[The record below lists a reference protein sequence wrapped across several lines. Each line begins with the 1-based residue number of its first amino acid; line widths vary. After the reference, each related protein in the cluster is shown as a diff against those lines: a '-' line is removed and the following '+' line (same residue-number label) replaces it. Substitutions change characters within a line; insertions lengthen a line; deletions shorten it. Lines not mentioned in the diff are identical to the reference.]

1 MNSEV
6 NGSYIRYLAAIPLLS
21 TLIVTPGLTTEA
33 QILGKFTFFA
43 IAVMSLAIL
52 LNQKGTL
59 RFDKFWTGISLAIIV
74 SFLASTLAQG
84 QNLSEQL
91 FGVYGRN
98 NGLILLISSMV
109 FFLISVSQEIKALED
124 LTLKRLSQAGWFVLA
139 YFYIQLFGW
148 DLIPWNQIYGTPV
161 STLGN
166 PNFLSAFISLIFF
179 ANFGHYI
186 TSKRDRKSLVLLLL
200 FCLLASVALFLSNSQ
215 QGFLLLLVGAWILL
229 GKFFFEREKQLISRY
244 WMAITVVSFVAV
256 ALGVAN
262 IGIGQ
267 RIFQEYSLAIRR
279 EYWLAGISMFKDK
292 PIFGNGF
299 DSYLYNFDANKSE
312 NFVRVHGESLT
323 SSSAHNVYIDS
334 LQGSGI
340 FAGLLYLA
348 LNFLVMTVAAKRVL
362 RGGASQAYWI
372 LFIIWIL
379 IQVQSLISIQNVAIN
394 AWQWL
399 IAGVLVSN
407 RKESI
412 KKSERRAIKELRVP
426 ARGLKI
432 PRLILTPIFLVILSL
447 SPLALIQDVK
457 FAGSIK
463 TSNGSALIDLS
474 KTFPF
479 DTYRANY
486 TARALENGK
495 YWHWAIEVAKESVRS
510 NPKNKEGWLLILNSR
525 VATSEERQLA
535 REAILRLD
543 PFWKAS

>member
-1 MNSEV
+1 MNLEL
-6 NGSYIRYLAAIPLLS
+6 NRLHIRFLVAIPLL
-21 TLIVTPGLTTEA
+21 TTIVVTPGLTTEA

-43 IAVMSLAIL
+43 IAVMSLVIL

-59 RFDKFWTGISLAIIV
+59 KFDKFWAGICLAIIV
-74 SFLASTLAQG
+74 GFLASTMAQG

-109 FFLISVSQEIKALED
+109 FFLISVSQKIKALED

-139 YFYIQLFGW
+139 YFYIQFFGW
-148 DLIPWNQIYGTPV
+148 DLIPWDQIYGTPV

-166 PNFLSAFISLIFF
+166 PNFLSAFISLIIL
-179 ANFGHYI
+179 ANFGNFI
-186 TSKRDRKSLVLLLL
+186 TSKGDRKSLILFLS
-200 FCLLASVALFLSNSQ
+200 FCLLAIIALFLTNSQ
-215 QGFLLLLVGAWILL
+215 QGILLLLVGAWILL
-229 GKFFFEREKQLISRY
+229 GKFFFEKGKRLIIRS
-244 WMAITVVSFVAV
+244 WMAITVVSFAAV

-312 NFVRVHGESLT
+312 NFVKNYGESLT

-334 LQGSGI
+334 LQGSG

-348 LNFLVMTVAAKRVL
+348 LNFLVTVLATKRAL
-362 RGGASQAYWI
+362 RGGASQSYWI
-372 LFIIWIL
+372 LLIIWIL

-407 RKESI
+407 REESI
-412 KKSERRAIKELRVP
+412 KKIEKRTIRELRVLP
-426 ARGLKI
+426 RGIKI
-432 PRLILTPIFLVILSL
+432 RRLILTPIFLVVLFL
-447 SPLALIQDVK
+447 SPLALIQDIK
-457 FAGSIK
+457 FAGAIK

-486 TARALENGK
+486 TARALEDGK
-495 YWHWAIEVAKESVRS
+495 YWHWAIKVAKESVRN
-510 NPKNKEGWLLILNSR
+510 NPQNKEGWLLIFNSR
-525 VATSEERQLA
+525 VATFKERELA
-535 REAILRLD
+535 REAIMRLD
-543 PFWKAS
+543 PFWN

>member
-1 MNSEV
+1 MNSKV
-6 NGSYIRYLAAIPLLS
+6 DRSYIRYLAAIPLLT

-43 IAVMSLAIL
+43 IAVMSLVIL
-52 LNQKGTL
+52 LNQKGAL
-59 RFDKFWTGISLAIIV
+59 RFDKFWTGISLAIIA

-84 QNLSEQL
+84 ENLSEQL

-179 ANFGHYI
+179 ANFGYYI
-186 TSKRDRKSLVLLLL
+186 TSKRDRKSLVILLL
-200 FCLLASVALFLSNSQ
+200 FSLLALVALFLSNSQ

-229 GKFFFEREKQLISRY
+229 GKFFFEKVKRSIIRY
-244 WMAITVVSFVAV
+244 WMAITVVSFAAV
-256 ALGVAN
+256 ALGLAN

-299 DSYLYNFDANKSE
+299 DSYLYNFDSNKSE

-348 LNFLVMTVAAKRVL
+348 LNILVMAVAAKRVL

-372 LFIIWIL
+372 LLIIWIL

-407 RKESI
+407 HEELI
-412 KKSERRAIKELRVP
+412 KKGERRAIKELRVP
-426 ARGLKI
+426 ARGPKN
-432 PRLILTPIFLVILSL
+432 PRLILTPILLVVLVL

-457 FAGSIK
+457 FAGAIK

-486 TARALENGK
+486 TARALEDGK
-495 YWHWAIEVAKESVRS
+495 YWHWAIEVAKESVRN

-535 REAILRLD
+535 RKAILRLD
-543 PFWKAS
+543 PFWKVS

>member
-6 NGSYIRYLAAIPLLS
+6 NRSYIRYLAAIPLLT

-33 QILGKFTFFA
+33 QIIGKFTFFA
-43 IAVMSLAIL
+43 IAVMALVIL

-166 PNFLSAFISLIFF
+166 PNFLSAFISLTFC
-179 ANFGHYI
+179 ANVGHYI
-186 TSKRDRKSLVLLLL
+186 TSKRDKKSLVLLLL
-200 FCLLASVALFLSNSQ
+200 FCLLALVALFLINSQ

-229 GKFFFEREKQLISRY
+229 GKFFFEKEKRLIIRY
-244 WMAITVVSFVAV
+244 WMAITVVSFAAV
-256 ALGVAN
+256 ALGLAN

-299 DSYLYNFDANKSE
+299 DSYLYNFDSNKSE

-348 LNFLVMTVAAKRVL
+348 LNFLVMAVAAKRVL

-372 LFIIWIL
+372 LLIIWIL
-379 IQVQSLISIQNVAIN
+379 IQLQSLISIQNVAIN

-407 RKESI
+407 REESI
-412 KKSERRAIKELRVP
+412 KKGERRAIKELWVP

-432 PRLILTPIFLVILSL
+432 PRLILTPIFLVVLFL

-457 FAGSIK
+457 FAGAIK

>member
-1 MNSEV
+1 
-6 NGSYIRYLAAIPLLS
+6 
-21 TLIVTPGLTTEA
+21 
-33 QILGKFTFFA
+33 
-43 IAVMSLAIL
+43 
-52 LNQKGTL
+52 
-59 RFDKFWTGISLAIIV
+59 
-74 SFLASTLAQG
+74 
-84 QNLSEQL
+84 
-91 FGVYGRN
+91 
-98 NGLILLISSMV
+98 MV

-139 YFYIQLFGW
+139 YYYIQIFGW
-148 DLIPWNQIYGTPV
+148 DPIPWNQIYASPV

-166 PNFLSAFISLIFF
+166 PNFLSAFISLTFC
-179 ANFGHYI
+179 ANVGHFI
-186 TSKRDRKSLVLLLL
+186 TSKRDKRSLVLLLL

-215 QGFLLLLVGAWILL
+215 QGFLLLFVGAWILL
-229 GKFFFEREKQLISRY
+229 GKFFFEKEKRLIIRY
-244 WMAITVVSFVAV
+244 WMAITVVSFTAV
-256 ALGVAN
+256 ALGLAN

-340 FAGLLYLA
+340 FALLLYLA
-348 LNFLVMTVAAKRVL
+348 LNILVMAVGAKRVL

-372 LFIIWIL
+372 LLIIWIL
-379 IQVQSLISIQNVAIN
+379 IQVQALISIQNVAIN

-407 RKESI
+407 REESI
-412 KKSERRAIKELRVP
+412 KKSERRAIKEPRVP
-426 ARGLKI
+426 ARRLKI
-432 PRLILTPIFLVILSL
+432 PRLILTPIFLVVLFL

-457 FAGSIK
+457 FAGAIK
-463 TSNGSALIDLS
+463 TANGSALIDLS

-486 TARALENGK
+486 TARALEDGK
-495 YWHWAIEVAKESVRS
+495 YWHWAIEVAKESVRN

>member
-1 MNSEV
+1 MT
-6 NGSYIRYLAAIPLLS
+6 
-21 TLIVTPGLTTEA
+21 TLIVTPGLTTES

-43 IAVMSLAIL
+43 IAVMSLVIL

-166 PNFLSAFISLIFF
+166 PNFLSAFISLIFL
-179 ANFGHYI
+179 ANIGHYI
-186 TSKRDRKSLVLLLL
+186 ASKRDRKSLFLLLL
-200 FCLLASVALFLSNSQ
+200 FCLLATVALFLINSQ

-229 GKFFFEREKQLISRY
+229 GKFFFEKEKRLIIRY
-244 WMAITVVSFVAV
+244 WMAITVVSFAAL

-348 LNFLVMTVAAKRVL
+348 LNFLVMAVAAKRVL

-372 LFIIWIL
+372 LLIIWIL

-407 RKESI
+407 REESI
-412 KKSERRAIKELRVP
+412 KKGERRAIKELRAP

-432 PRLILTPIFLVILSL
+432 PRLILTPILLVVLFL

-457 FAGSIK
+457 FAGAIK

-495 YWHWAIEVAKESVRS
+495 YWHWAIEVAKESVRI